1 MYLRN
6 EAVGKGNPYDAGDE
20 RCATQE
26 EEVPVEASRL
36 FERELFRLSGDAAHV
51 LQLCQSKDL
60 QTCLSTT

>member
-6 EAVGKGNPYDAGDE
+6 ETVGEGNPNYAGDE

-36 FERELFRLSGDAAHV
+36 FERKLFRLGGDAAHV
-51 LQLCQSKDL
+51 LKPCQSKDL